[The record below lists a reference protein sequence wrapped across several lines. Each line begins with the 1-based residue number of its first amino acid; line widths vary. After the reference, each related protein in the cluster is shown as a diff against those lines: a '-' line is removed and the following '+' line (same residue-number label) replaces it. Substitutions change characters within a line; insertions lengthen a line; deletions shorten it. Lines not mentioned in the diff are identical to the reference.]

1 MTTEEEKNLYLEN
14 QLCFP
19 LYAVSRKVIALYQPY
34 LKPLGITYTQYIVL
48 MALWER
54 DNITVS
60 ELGKKLFLDNGTL
73 TPLLKKME
81 NFGYISRKKSH
92 RDERR
97 VFISLTEQGYSLK
110 EKCVDIPHCI
120 FEKMDLDSEKAKL
133 LHSLLYDLLEKAVD

>member
-54 DNITVS
+54 DNVTVS

-92 RDERR
+92 KDERR
-97 VFISLTEQGYSLK
+97 VLVSLTEKGQALK
-110 EKCVDIPHCI
+110 EKCISIPRLICER
-120 FEKMDLDSEKAKL
+120 EKIDPEKAQL
-133 LHSLLYDLLEKAVD
+133 LRSLLYDLLEKAGD